1 MDYKIH
7 ENGWTVISYTPIQD
21 LTPNDKRQVLDF
33 ILKNTCVVFRNQNL
47 TPAQEMDFCSSF
59 GNTDSFKSPD
69 QFDNISDN
77 FKSIFLSKE
86 YSSIIRVTA
95 EKHPEYGGNGLF
107 SHEDDLDWHNN
118 QPDRPERRPF
128 VYLHSKRGSNGSIT
142 GFTNNILAYE
152 NLSDDDKVVYN
163 NIEILYGN
171 NEWKKD
177 DGETGRRA
185 TTDKRMKNTLE
196 KQIWHKL
203 VVENI
208 YGQKGLNISPLQVND
223 IRGIDE
229 DRKNNFL
236 KDILEYITQ
245 GQFVYN
251 HHWEDGDV
259 LIAEQLFGI
268 HKRYAFK
275 DMENRLLHR
284 IVFNAS
290 NMIPKLRYK
299 GFNGDLGDPE

>member
-1 MDYKIH
+1 MEYTIH
-7 ENGWTVISYTPIQD
+7 KNGWTVICYTPIQD
-21 LTPNDKRQVLDF
+21 LTPDDKRQVLDF
-33 ILKNTCVVFRNQNL
+33 ILKNTCVVFKGQNL

-59 GNTDSFKSPD
+59 GDTDSFTSS
-69 QFDNISDN
+69 QFENIPDN

-95 EKHPEYGGNGLF
+95 EKHPEYGGTGLF
-107 SHEDDLDWHNN
+107 SHKDDLDWHNN
-118 QPDRPERRPF
+118 QPDRPDRRPF
-128 VYLHSKRGSNGSIT
+128 VYLHSKHGSEGSIT

-152 NLSDDDKVVYN
+152 NLSDDDKNAYD

-177 DGETGRRA
+177 DDELGRRDS
-185 TTDKRMKNTLE
+185 TDKRMENTL
-196 KQIWHKL
+196 KSQIWHKL

-208 YGQKGLNISPLQVND
+208 YGQKGLNISPLQVYD
-223 IRGIDE
+223 VRGIDE
-229 DRKNNFL
+229 NKKDDLL

-245 GQFVYN
+245 AKFVYD

-268 HKRYAFK
+268 HKRYAFE